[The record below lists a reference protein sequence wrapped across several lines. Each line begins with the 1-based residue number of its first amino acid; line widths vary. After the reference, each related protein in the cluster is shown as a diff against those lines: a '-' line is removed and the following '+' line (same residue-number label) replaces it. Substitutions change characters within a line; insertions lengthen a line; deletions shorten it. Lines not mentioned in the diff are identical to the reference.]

1 MNKKIF
7 WGIILII
14 IGLFYTLQQY
24 IPESTLKYIFN
35 YQIIILI
42 IGLWNFVKKNKTLG
56 TVLTVSALYLY
67 LREFFNEYFELTL
80 PIIILLG
87 GVIVLLLGVLEKRE
101 ISKNISEKQFI
112 FKSTKKSEDKVE
124 DAEEVK

>member
-1 MNKKIF
+1 M
-7 WGIILII
+7 
-14 IGLFYTLQQY
+14 
-24 IPESTLKYIFN
+24 
-35 YQIIILI
+35 
-42 IGLWNFVKKNKTLG
+42 
-56 TVLTVSALYLY
+56 
-67 LREFFNEYFELTL
+67 REFFNEYFELTL

>member
-7 WGIILII
+7 WGIVLII

-42 IGLWNFVKKNKTLG
+42 IGLWNFVKKNKTLD
-56 TVLTVSALYLY
+56 
-67 LREFFNEYFELTL
+67 FFF
-80 PIIILLG
+80 
-87 GVIVLLLGVLEKRE
+87 
-101 ISKNISEKQFI
+101 SI
-112 FKSTKKSEDKVE
+112 FFLNNNKKKI
-124 DAEEVK
+124 

>member
-1 MNKKIF
+1 MAF
-7 WGIILII
+7 
-14 IGLFYTLQQY
+14 
-24 IPESTLKYIFN
+24 
-35 YQIIILI
+35 
-42 IGLWNFVKKNKTLG
+42 
-56 TVLTVSALYLY
+56 
-67 LREFFNEYFELTL
+67 

-101 ISKNISEKQFI
+101 ISKNMSEKQFI

>member
-24 IPESTLKYIFN
+24 IPESVLKYIFN
-35 YQIIILI
+35 YQVIILI
-42 IGLWNFVKKNKTLG
+42 IGLWNFVEKKRTLG
-56 TVLTVSALYLY
+56 TVLTVLALYLY
-67 LREFFNEYFELTL
+67 LKEFFNEYFEMAF

-112 FKSTKKSEDKVE
+112 FKSTKESEDKVE

>member
-7 WGIILII
+7 WGIVLII

-24 IPESTLKYIFN
+24 IPE
-35 YQIIILI
+35 
-42 IGLWNFVKKNKTLG
+42 
-56 TVLTVSALYLY
+56 SALYLY

-87 GVIVLLLGVLEKRE
+87 GVIVLLFGVLEKRE
-101 ISKNISEKQFI
+101 MSKNISEKQFI